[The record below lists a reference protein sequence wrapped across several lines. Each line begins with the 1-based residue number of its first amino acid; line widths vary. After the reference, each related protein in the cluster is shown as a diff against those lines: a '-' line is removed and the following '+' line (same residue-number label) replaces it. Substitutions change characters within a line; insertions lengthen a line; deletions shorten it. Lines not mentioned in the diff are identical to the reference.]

1 MKDLDYLVL
10 DRCRLGYDMTLYEM
24 MKKHFESEDIK
35 IALVV
40 DASNENFCYWVEIR
54 KVVKS

>member
-40 DASNENFCYWVEIR
+40 DASSENFGYWVEIR
-54 KVVKS
+54 KVVK

>member
-1 MKDLDYLVL
+1 MKDLNYLVL

-40 DASNENFCYWVEIR
+40 DASNENFGYWVEIR
-54 KVVKS
+54 KVVK

>member
-40 DASNENFCYWVEIR
+40 DVSNENFGYWVEIR
-54 KVVKS
+54 KVVK

>member
-1 MKDLDYLVL
+1 MKELDYLVL

-24 MKKHFESEDIK
+24 MKKYFESEDIK

-40 DASNENFCYWVEIR
+40 DASNENFGYWVEIR
-54 KVVKS
+54 KVVK

>member
-24 MKKHFESEDIK
+24 IKKHFESEDIK

-40 DASNENFCYWVEIR
+40 DASNENFGYWVEIR
-54 KVVKS
+54 KVVK

>member
-10 DRCRLGYDMTLYEM
+10 DRCRLGYDMSLYEM

-40 DASNENFCYWVEIR
+40 DASNENFGYWVEIR
-54 KVVKS
+54 KVVK

>member
-1 MKDLDYLVL
+1 MKELDYLVL

-40 DASNENFCYWVEIR
+40 DASNENFGYWVEIR
-54 KVVKS
+54 KVVK

>member
-40 DASNENFCYWVEIR
+40 DASNANFGYWVEIR

>member
-1 MKDLDYLVL
+1 MKELDYLVL

-40 DASNENFCYWVEIR
+40 DASNENFGYWVEIR

>member
-10 DRCRLGYDMTLYEM
+10 DRCRLGNDMTLYEM

-40 DASNENFCYWVEIR
+40 DASNDNFGYWVEIR
-54 KVVKS
+54 KVVK

>member
-1 MKDLDYLVL
+1 MKNLDYLVL

-40 DASNENFCYWVEIR
+40 DASNENFGYWVEIR
-54 KVVKS
+54 KVVK

>member
-24 MKKHFESEDIK
+24 MKKYFESEDIK

-40 DASNENFCYWVEIR
+40 DASNENFGYWVEIR
-54 KVVKS
+54 KVVK